1 MRLNIDRRYH
11 LWMILVL
18 GLVLRLI
25 LLNQSLWLDEAIG
38 AIVAKSYSFRDILLK
53 FPLGDNHPPLY
64 YLILRGWGLV
74 FGYSEVSLRMPSVVF
89 GVSTIYFVYKIAKEF
104 TKVNP
109 VIPAMLLATSPLAIY
124 YSQEARMYML
134 SGFLAAGG
142 VYFFLRTFKENSKL
156 WNWLGFSL
164 FYTLLIFSDYM
175 PVFLY
180 PVFVIY
186 PLIRKENWIWWKKFF
201 FTNLPLLILGVLWL
215 PIFQRQGE
223 GGRRLLE
230 TLPDWVKVAGGANF
244 KQVGVFWSKF
254 TLGRISLINKYIQ
267 YSLVFL
273 ASIPILTA
281 LFGSFKKLKDSR
293 FFWLWFT
300 LPVILGFVVSLAF
313 PAFIY
318 FRYIFVLPAFYL
330 LISLGA
336 ESYPKIGRLIAASI
350 VIFNLIGWGIYV
362 AGPRQHRENWKGAVA
377 YVEEKALPTEVII
390 FGNPEPFAPYRWYS
404 SGKVRALGVTDSI
417 SANSDKTEKIV
428 RDALAEATGVYYF
441 EYLKDLEDP
450 SGIVGGSLS
459 KIGFTETERKDF
471 NGVGFVIHYQRKQ
484 MYANR
489 N

>member
-1 MRLNIDRRYH
+1 MHPYIHKKYYL
-11 LWMILVL
+11 LMILVL
-18 GLVLRLI
+18 GLTLRLI

-38 AIVAKSYSFRDILLK
+38 AIVAKNYSFGDILLK

-64 YLILRGWGLV
+64 YLILRGWSLI
-74 FGYSEVSLRMPSVVF
+74 FGYSEVSLRMPSVIF
-89 GVSTIYFVYKIAKEF
+89 GVSTIYFVYRVAKEF

-109 VIPAMLLATSPLAIY
+109 AVPAMLLATSPLAIY

-142 VYFFLRTFKENSKL
+142 VYFFLRTFKEDSGIKD
-156 WNWLGFSL
+156 WLLFSL

-180 PVFVIY
+180 PVFALY

-201 FTNLPLLILGVLWL
+201 LSNLPVLVLGILWL
-215 PIFQRQGE
+215 PIFQKQGE

-230 TLPDWVKVAGGANF
+230 TLPDWAGVAGGASF
-244 KQVGVFWSKF
+244 KQMGVFWSKF
-254 TLGRISLINKYIQ
+254 SLGRISLINKYIQ
-267 YSLVFL
+267 YGLVSL

-281 LFGSFKKLKDSR
+281 LFGSLKKIKSSGL
-293 FFWLWFT
+293 FWLWFA
-300 LPVILGFVVSLAF
+300 LPVILGFGVSFAF

-336 ESYPKIGRLIAASI
+336 DSYPKIGRLLVAL
-350 VIFNLIGWGIYV
+350 VITFNLIGWGIYL
-362 AGPRQHRENWKGAVA
+362 ADPRQHRESWREAVA
-377 YVEEKALPTEVII
+377 YIEENAFPTEVVI

-404 SGKVRALGVTDSI
+404 SGKVKALGVTDSV
-417 SANSDKTEKIV
+417 SASREKTERITGE
-428 RDALAEATGVYYF
+428 ALTGATGVYYF
-441 EYLKDLEDP
+441 EYLKGLEDP
-450 SGIVGGSLS
+450 SGIVEDSLG
-459 KIGFTETERKDF
+459 KIGFKEIERKDF

-484 MYANR
+484 IYANR